1 MAERAA
7 TETSTAGD
15 RPGGGEARQ
24 RVGTYLYG
32 IVPADVE
39 VAEDTGGVGDP
50 PAPVT
55 VLRHGEIGALVSDL
69 TSKGPLGTPNDLVA
83 HEQLLDA
90 TAAEVPV
97 LPIRFGA
104 VMTGPDEIVDELL
117 APHHDEFRSALE
129 ELEGRAEYVVRG
141 RYEERA
147 VLAEVLEEYPEV
159 ARLREQIREQPEEVT
174 RDARIQIGEIVNAAI
189 TARREA
195 DTQAVSDA
203 LAPLCVMAALR
214 EATHEL
220 DAVHLALLVETE
232 RQGELEE
239 AVEELA
245 EQWAGRVG
253 LRLLGPLAPYD
264 FIVTP
269 AAG

>member
-7 TETSTAGD
+7 TGTSAAH
-15 RPGGGEARQ
+15 RPGEEARPQ
-24 RVGTYLYG
+24 RVGTYVYG
-32 IVPADVE
+32 IVPSDVE
-39 VAEDTGGVGDP
+39 VAEDARGVGNP
-50 PAPVT
+50 PHPVT
-55 VLRHGEIGALVSDL
+55 LVRHGEIGALVSDL
-69 TSKGPLGTPNDLVA
+69 TSKGPLGTPDDLVA

-104 VMTGPDEIVDELL
+104 VMPGPDEIVDELL
-117 APHHDEFRSALE
+117 APHHDEFSSALK
-129 ELEGRAEYVVRG
+129 ELEGRAQYVVRG
-141 RYEERA
+141 RYEERT

-159 ARLREQIREQPEEVT
+159 ARLRDQIREQPEEAT

-189 TARREA
+189 SARREA
-195 DTQAVSDA
+195 DTQAAYDA
-203 LAPLCVMAALR
+203 LAPLGVMAAVR
-214 EATHEL
+214 EPTHEL

-232 RQGELEE
+232 RQAELEE

-245 EQWAGRVG
+245 GQWAGRVTV
-253 LRLLGPLAPYD
+253 RLLGPLAAYD